1 MRFTSAIFAAVAL
14 ATSVFAQETTP
25 GFAAITAPTKDAN
38 LVAGSDFKIEWQPGT
53 TPSSATFTIQLLQG
67 GPTQDKLVIGET
79 IAAGV
84 PNSGS
89 YNWKVP
95 SGLTFELY
103 GIKIS
108 LDSAPTTFQYSNPF
122 HIVGGSSSSSTVST
136 TSSASSSST
145 TSSTSV
151 STTTSKTSSVIS
163 STVTGVTTSIPS
175 PTSSTVVV
183 PTTAGPVTVNGT
195 TTTVPTLT
203 TAIVSPSGNGTIVRP
218 TSTGPA
224 VNPTNAAGKAAT
236 GGFAV
241 IGGLALAFIL

>member
-79 IAAGV
+79 IA
-84 PNSGS
+84 
-89 YNWKVP
+89 
-95 SGLTFELY
+95 GLTFELY